1 MHSSHPSN
9 ALFVKHSLHPSNVTL
24 RSHETG
30 AAVIGVSTGAAKPS
44 LKIGHGG
51 LHCRRNTLSLGC
63 IANNANNYLPD
74 FWSTCQTNLICLA
87 WQPRFQLGSRA
98 HPRLLQ
104 QPMHLHRLR
113 LLRLTL
119 LEKCVGLLGHVPSEF
134 PDNVPIH
141 DYKSFR
147 LYLRKPDRR
156 FILLDALFS
165 IFDGCGSF
173 LPQDQAGAI
182 KGLQKPMSLMT
193 VTSINWLAWSMI
205 FMYIYD
211 WMGREVY
218 NGKPRIKVDTVYDT
232 GYRYV
237 NCGLILNWFAMGAMS
252 LVVEPIGRALRG
264 TKFLGG

>member
-1 MHSSHPSN
+1 MAVRSVLGYLATFLQNFPTMFPFTITKASDSICANLTGGLFFSMPFLVSLMGV
-9 ALFVKHSLHPSNVTL
+9 ALSY
-24 RSHETG
+24 
-30 AAVIGVSTGAAKPS
+30 
-44 LKIGHGG
+44 LKIKQV
-51 LHCRRNTLSLGC
+51 
-63 IANNANNYLPD
+63 LPEKSSEQKEED
-74 FWSTCQTNLICLA
+74 DRWTVVTC
-87 WQPRFQLGSRA
+87 
-98 HPRLLQ
+98 
-104 QPMHLHRLR
+104 
-113 LLRLTL
+113 
-119 LEKCVGLLGHVPSEF
+119 
-134 PDNVPIH
+134 
-141 DYKSFR
+141 FR
-147 LYLRKPDRR
+147 EML
-156 FILLDALFS
+156 
-165 IFDGCGSF
+165 
-173 LPQDQAGAI
+173 GAI